1 MINGEFIR
9 EWRPAHPWFTAS
21 MVEQDLL
28 ISRALVAIFSD
39 SFLQDRLA
47 FRGGTALH
55 KLYLKP
61 QPRYSEDI
69 DLVQIHAGPI
79 KEIID
84 HLREALSYMPEP
96 RVKPT
101 HINNALLYRYE
112 SEIAPVEKM
121 RLKVEVN
128 GREHFHVLPWHVI
141 PFTVHN
147 GWFTGS
153 SEILTYELEE
163 LLGTKMR
170 ALYQRRKGRDLF
182 DLDYA
187 LSHANIDVTRLVE
200 CFCHYMYASCG
211 RIPTQRQFEAGMQ
224 EKLANADYLADI
236 PSIVLPTVTF
246 NAEEAFNRV
255 HEMLISRID
264 ATRSAFLRAHCK

>member
-1 MINGEFIR
+1 MINSEYIR
-9 EWRPAHPWFTAS
+9 EWRPEHPWFTES
-21 MVEQDLL
+21 MVEQELL
-28 ISRALVAIFSD
+28 ISRTLVAIFSD
-39 SFLQDRLA
+39 SFLKERLA

-55 KLYLKP
+55 KLYLRP

-69 DLVQIHAGPI
+69 DLVQIQAGPI
-79 KEIID
+79 KEILD

-101 HINNALLYRYE
+101 RINNTLLYRYE
-112 SEIAPVEKM
+112 SEIDPVEKM

-128 GREHFHVLPWHVI
+128 GREHFHVLPWRVI
-141 PFTVHN
+141 PFTVRN

-153 SEILTYELEE
+153 SDVLTYELEE

-187 LSHANIDVTRLVE
+187 LLHADIDAARLVE
-200 CFCHYMYASCG
+200 CFCHYMYVSSG
-211 RIPTQRQFEAGMQ
+211 KIPTQRQFEMGMQ
-224 EKLANADYLADI
+224 EKLANVDYLADI
-236 PSIVLPTVTF
+236 PSIVLPSVAF
-246 NAEEAFNRV
+246 NAEEAFGRV
-255 HEMLISRID
+255 HEMLISRVD
-264 ATRSAFLRAHCK
+264 VARKAFLRTRA